1 MQDENSLPEGKGDVL
16 IYKALQQVDIFSMNT
31 EKSKLTILCEGRC
44 ERKLN
49 KIYWKAIYWKSD
61 WWVVVGFGFLFVC
74 FAIEDFFIEGNHKM
88 EFSGAKN
95 DHELRMMVAMHL
107 LSLLTK
113 EKEKLTCLWK
123 KKSAKVPRA
132 YFPWMMMQRS
142 MGLYGLINYMWK
154 FLFFVQE
161 DKVRAGRASLRSTHG
176 GHLHAFS
183 AGWIKLQVLKI

>member
-74 FAIEDFFIEGNHKM
+74 FEIEDLFIEGNHKM

-123 KKSAKVPRA
+123 KKKVLSSKSLLSLNDDA
-132 YFPWMMMQRS
+132 E
-142 MGLYGLINYMWK
+142 INGPLWVDK
-154 FLFFVQE
+154 LHVKISFFCAE
-161 DKVRAGRASLRSTHG
+161 R
-176 GHLHAFS
+176 
-183 AGWIKLQVLKI
+183 